1 MEHVALLAS
10 ASELEVMHL
19 HDCMDALTLKS
30 SCPAVLVPYLPI
42 APEVAAK
49 KLHELYGMELLPW
62 LSSGEAGCCA
72 DDCGSARV
80 YSVSRTAQLHRRK
93 QGTLPACP
101 SQGCLLLG
109 RAG

>member
-49 KLHELYGMELLPW
+49 
-62 LSSGEAGCCA
+62 
-72 DDCGSARV
+72 
-80 YSVSRTAQLHRRK
+80 
-93 QGTLPACP
+93 
-101 SQGCLLLG
+101 
-109 RAG
+109 